1 MLAYQDVVTA
11 HQRIRKYIHKTPVV
25 TCRALD
31 DLVGYQVS
39 LKVEGLQRG
48 GSFKVRGST
57 NAALTLSEEERKRGI
72 ISHSSGNHAQGVAL
86 AAQTVGSTALIVM
99 PSDAPIPK
107 REAVL
112 GYGGEIY
119 PYDRRSGDRAAIAYK
134 LADETGRV
142 MLPPF
147 DDERIMAGQGTVA
160 LEFLDQ
166 VSALDAILVPIGG
179 GGLISGC
186 ATVIKHLKPAC
197 RVFGIEPEAADDAR
211 QSLEKGERVTIAE
224 PDTIADGLRPHS
236 LGVKPFEVI
245 RERVDQ
251 ILTVTDVAIARALL
265 FLFQRAKLVV
275 EPSGCVGVAALM
287 SGAVPMPASS
297 KIGVV
302 LSGGNLD
309 PALMPLFLRIAEEG
323 ADRP

>member
-112 GYGGEIY
+112 GYGG
-119 PYDRRSGDRAAIAYK
+119 DS
-134 LADETGRV
+134 
-142 MLPPF
+142 
-147 DDERIMAGQGTVA
+147 
-160 LEFLDQ
+160 
-166 VSALDAILVPIGG
+166 
-179 GGLISGC
+179 
-186 ATVIKHLKPAC
+186 
-197 RVFGIEPEAADDAR
+197 
-211 QSLEKGERVTIAE
+211 
-224 PDTIADGLRPHS
+224 
-236 LGVKPFEVI
+236 
-245 RERVDQ
+245 
-251 ILTVTDVAIARALL
+251 
-265 FLFQRAKLVV
+265 
-275 EPSGCVGVAALM
+275 
-287 SGAVPMPASS
+287 
-297 KIGVV
+297 
-302 LSGGNLD
+302 
-309 PALMPLFLRIAEEG
+309 
-323 ADRP
+323 

>member
-1 MLAYQDVVTA
+1 
-11 HQRIRKYIHKTPVV
+11 
-25 TCRALD
+25 
-31 DLVGYQVS
+31 
-39 LKVEGLQRG
+39 
-48 GSFKVRGST
+48 
-57 NAALTLSEEERKRGI
+57 
-72 ISHSSGNHAQGVAL
+72 
-86 AAQTVGSTALIVM
+86 
-99 PSDAPIPK
+99 
-107 REAVL
+107 
-112 GYGGEIY
+112 